1 MSLRSAVR
9 IHLVDGLLA
18 DLLQDVRSLRVEF
31 MVLWLSPP
39 QRLLK
44 NIVKFEGIEF
54 ALEDIWYEEFLRIS
68 YSLKASAEERG
79 SMGRQMTYSL

>member
-1 MSLRSAVR
+1 
-9 IHLVDGLLA
+9 
-18 DLLQDVRSLRVEF
+18 
-31 MVLWLSPP
+31 MVPWLSPP

-44 NIVKFEGIEF
+44 NKVKFEGIEF